1 MPRRRTIRRL
11 SDPQPPGGRLY
22 WALRQLRQAHRLM
35 DVGEYAQAYPIL
47 KRLADGAAER
57 GMPVRAANLYL
68 QAGHARL
75 EMGSAQDAV
84 VLSRRAIR
92 LLIDAGQAER
102 VGVLLPRIV
111 ELLTARGYHDEAV
124 NLRAEVSALSG
135 GLRSSV
141 GQHDEGL
148 VRQRGVLPAK
158 CPSCAAPVRP
168 DEVTWIDDRTAE
180 CVYCGSTLQA
190 ER

>member
-1 MPRRRTIRRL
+1 MLRRRLVRRL
-11 SDPQPPGGRLY
+11 SDPQPSGGRLDR
-22 WALRQLRQAHRLM
+22 ALRQLRQAHRLM

-47 KRLADGAAER
+47 KRLADGAAGR

-68 QAGHARL
+68 QASHARL

-84 VLSRRAIR
+84 ALSRRAIR

-102 VGVLLPRIV
+102 AGALLPRMIDM
-111 ELLTARGYHDEAV
+111 LATRGYHDEAV

-135 GLRSSV
+135 GSRTSV
-141 GQHDEGL
+141 QRRDEAMS
-148 VRQRGVLPAK
+148 RQRGVLPAK

-168 DEVTWIDDRTAE
+168 DEVMWSDDRTAE